1 MACSATTWSRIRDAS
16 HREPNPA
23 RFTYV
28 IRSRKRLALVK
39 LPELW
44 QYRDLL
50 IMLVTRDLRIR
61 YKQSM
66 LGVGWAVVQPLTMML
81 VMTLFFGRLM
91 DMEDHVGQVPY
102 PIFVFAGLLPWTL
115 FASGITAVSNSMI
128 ANAPLIRKVYFPR
141 LLLPMSA
148 VGAPLVDYM
157 IASVIMAGL
166 MIWYQ
171 TGVGLGLL
179 LIPALLLCTLMTV
192 MGVGLLLAS
201 MSVSYRDVRQIV
213 PFLIQVGMLSTPVI
227 WPVTIVGGT
236 FRGLL
241 PLNPMC
247 GTIGAFRAAILNQP
261 IPWGDLGVSTLVAF
275 VVFVFGLWQFA
286 RYERGYA
293 DVV

>member
-1 MACSATTWSRIRDAS
+1 MAQTATIWSRL
-16 HREPNPA
+16 
-23 RFTYV
+23 RFTHHCEMDAVRFTHV
-28 IRSRKRLALVK
+28 IRSRRRLELIR
-39 LPELW
+39 LSELW

-50 IMLVTRDLRIR
+50 IMLVSRDLRIR
-61 YKQSM
+61 YKQSL
-66 LGVGWAVVQPLTMML
+66 LGVGWAIIQPLTMML

-91 DMEDHVGQVPY
+91 DMEDYVGRVPY
-102 PIFVFAGLLPWTL
+102 PIFVYAGLLPWTL

-166 MIWYQ
+166 MLWYQ
-171 TGVGLGLL
+171 TGIGPGLL
-179 LIPALLLCTLMTV
+179 LIPVLLVCTLMTV
-192 MGVGLLLAS
+192 LGVGLLLAS

-227 WPVTIVGGT
+227 WPVTIVGDT
-236 FRGLL
+236 YRGLL

-247 GTIGAFRAAILNQP
+247 GMIGAFRAAILNQP
-261 IPWGDLGVSTLVAF
+261 IPWNDLGVSTTVALI
-275 VVFVFGLWQFA
+275 VFVFGLWQFA